1 MERQKK
7 AVDKRE
13 RERFHGLDITL
24 VREWL
29 NEDGLCLA
37 WFSIGALEM
46 LLTKA
51 GLWEAGKPVAG
62 IRQRVRR
69 LGLERLRRPI
79 VRTSHVNVDV
89 LSGENLL
96 NKARTTAFVHSAEIR
111 VRA

>member
-24 VREWL
+24 VRDWL

-51 GLWEAGKPVAG
+51 GLWEAGKPAAG

-79 VRTSHVNVDV
+79 VRTSYVNVDV
-89 LSGENLL
+89 SPV
-96 NKARTTAFVHSAEIR
+96 KIY
-111 VRA
+111 